1 MAFRIGTIKPTSIF
15 NTYEMEKLLFIILI
29 VLTFCSCVTNNAGF
43 DSKSQKE
50 IMDSWV
56 WKIFVFTD
64 LGEFTPAKTTKQNW

>member
-1 MAFRIGTIKPTSIF
+1 
-15 NTYEMEKLLFIILI
+15 MEKILFIILI

>member
-1 MAFRIGTIKPTSIF
+1 
-15 NTYEMEKLLFIILI
+15 MEKLIFIILI

-50 IMDSWV
+50 IMESWV

-64 LGEFTPAKTTKQNW
+64 LGEFTPTETTK